1 MSKLTEKRVDD
12 EDRKVALAEF
22 LGVEVDEITDY
33 RYGNHAFECESESGA
48 WEVLTDDEA
57 DEEFYDY
64 EISMIDDL
72 GLDSFTE
79 NFQEWILENAIDES
93 WFEQVAEEESDYYI
107 SEMDDEELLDYAKNH
122 KLVKKDLDIDDFDR
136 DDVEEDCK
144 SEYKDEILKDGMS
157 YYFESIYGR
166 HWAKEMKD
174 QLINEIDWDVVIDEL
189 KDREGRGSI
198 ASYDGEENEVKSNG
212 TWFYIYQ
219 ID

>member
-12 EDRKVALAEF
+12 EERKVALAEF

-33 RYGNHAFECESESGA
+33 KYGNHAFECESESGA
-48 WEVLTDDEA
+48 WEVLTDDES
-57 DEEFYDY
+57 DEEFHDY
-64 EISMIDDL
+64 EMSIIDDI
-72 GLDSFTE
+72 GLDAFTE
-79 NFQEWILENAIDES
+79 NFQEWILENAINES

-122 KLVKKDLDIDDFDR
+122 KLVKKDLNIDDFDR

-144 SEYKDEILKDGMS
+144 SEYKDEIIEDGMS

-166 HWAKEMKD
+166 HWVKEMKD
-174 QLINEIDWDVVIDEL
+174 TLINEIDWDVVIDEL
-189 KDREGRGSI
+189 KDRDGRGSL
-198 ASYDGEENEVKSNG
+198 SSFNGEENEVKSNG